1 MRGFDVARA
10 SGAELGARLR
20 HEEQGAGRKEEDEE
34 AKHFHGIKRVGLF
47 GGAGGGEEGAGSSGC
62 Q

>member
-10 SGAELGARLR
+10 LGAQLGARLR
-20 HEEQGAGRKEEDEE
+20 REEQGAGRKEDEE
-34 AKHFHGIKRVGLF
+34 AKHFHGIKRFGLF